1 MNIEIK
7 LKNKKL
13 LVNNVRKAGAFGK
26 FRGLMFRR
34 VEKAPILLFDKSE
47 NASIHSFFVFFR
59 FVCVW
64 LDEKNNVVECR
75 IVEPFEYYVKP
86 NVKFSK
92 ILEVPINRR
101 YDSIVTFLVGERFK

>member
-7 LKNKKL
+7 LKNKKF
-13 LVNNVRKAGAFGK
+13 LVNNVRKSGAFGK
-26 FRGLMFRR
+26 FRGLMFRKL
-34 VEKAPILLFDKSE
+34 EKAPILLFDNAE
-47 NASIHSFFVFFR
+47 NASIHSFFVFFK

-75 IVEPFEYYVKP
+75 TVRPFEYYVKP

-92 ILEVPINRR
+92 ILEVPISRR
-101 YDSIVTFLVGERFK
+101 YNSIVAFLVEERFK